1 MDKSTKAILKK
12 WVVLYKRE
20 LKNMLK
26 TDGNYASGSTQRSIK
41 GFIYSKG
48 IYLEA
53 NKSLRA
59 ISEGKKKSRT
69 IDHAPSDDMVRRIDK
84 WIMKKNPRL
93 RTPLGKFAKR
103 KGSTY
108 SKRMRIAWAVATK
121 INRSTWKGSKVIDR
135 AYAKTEQQLGD
146 ELTQD
151 IKNKIMAALDK
162 FKGTK

>member
-1 MDKSTKAILKK
+1 MDKSTQAILKK

-59 ISEGKKKSRT
+59 ISEGKKVARKET
-69 IDHAPSDDMVRRIDK
+69 PTFDMVRRIDK

-108 SKRMRIAWAVATK
+108 RKRMGIAWAVARK
-121 INRSTWKGSKVIDR
+121 INRTSWKGSKVIDR

-151 IKNKIMAALDK
+151 IKNKIMATLDK

>member
-1 MDKSTKAILKK
+1 
-12 WVVLYKRE
+12 
-20 LKNMLK
+20 
-26 TDGNYASGSTQRSIK
+26 
-41 GFIYSKG
+41 
-48 IYLEA
+48 
-53 NKSLRA
+53 
-59 ISEGKKKSRT
+59 
-69 IDHAPSDDMVRRIDK
+69 MVRRIDK

-151 IKNKIMAALDK
+151 IKNKIMATLDK
-162 FKGTK
+162 FKVTK

>member
-1 MDKSTKAILKK
+1 MDKSTQAILKK

-26 TDGNYASGSTQRSIK
+26 ADGNYASGSTQRSIK
-41 GFIYSKG
+41 GFIYSQG

-59 ISEGKKKSRT
+59 ISEGKKKARKET
-69 IDHAPSDDMVRRIDK
+69 PTFDMVRRIDR

-103 KGSTY
+103 KGGTY
-108 SKRMRIAWAVATK
+108 RKRMGIAWAVARK

-151 IKNKIMAALDK
+151 IKNKIMATLDE